1 FLAKLMMLTQWYALA
16 NDKKVTPSLYQKVYD
31 QQMIILHRPIEAL
44 RSNDPLQIADFEDMM
59 PAREQ
64 VSYMIT
70 IARARQARRGG
81 AVPFQLQGLPAR
93 PSTQFSDA
101 ATAPAGKHLAAVADP
116 SFVSDAQR
124 VAESDDW
131 EATAKEK
138 GFTRIE
144 NDIVLW

>member
-1 FLAKLMMLTQWYALA
+1 MLTQWYALA
-16 NDKKVTPSLYQKVYD
+16 NDQKVTPPLYQKVYD

-64 VSYMIT
+64 VAYMIT

-81 AVPFQLQGLPAR
+81 SAPFQLQGLPNQPPT
-93 PSTQFSDA
+93 PSPDA
-101 ATAPAGKHLAAVADP
+101 ATAPANRRLAGVADP
-116 SFVSDAQR
+116 SFISDAQR

-131 EATAKEK
+131 EAAAKEK
-138 GFTRIE
+138 GFTSFSDDIE
-144 NDIVLW
+144 LW